1 MNKWDKLYKKLQS
14 IIEENDITI
23 EKLIM
28 SFDKD
33 KSKKIT
39 HYQKVNETLYR
50 VIYLMETLEENNE
63 M

>member
-28 SFDKD
+28 SFDEN
-33 KSKKIT
+33 KSKKIA
-39 HYQKVNETLYR
+39 HYQQENATIYR
-50 VIYLMETLEENNE
+50 VIYLMESVVE
-63 M
+63 